1 MLYHEPQSNSHSIS
15 HSCNFFHRKN
25 VEEDEVK
32 KEEKEEEEKEVE
44 EKKEDEEKEGKGEET
59 SSLYCPYT
67 HWSTI
72 ILAIVSYYFTLS
84 PPLDTSVSLSQ
95 MLEFS

>member
-1 MLYHEPQSNSHSIS
+1 
-15 HSCNFFHRKN
+15 
-25 VEEDEVK
+25 VK
-32 KEEKEEEEKEVE
+32 KEEKEEEEKE
-44 EKKEDEEKEGKGEET
+44 EKKEDEEKEEGKGEET

-72 ILAIVSYYFTLS
+72 ILAIANSYYFTLS